1 MGLIFRRETSNKVNQ
16 KCQKKSREKNY
27 EHSEW
32 IFLYQTWKE
41 EYFEIL
47 ETWEPLKPFHFLCST
62 LYHDKINKVP
72 NQEYQ
77 QSSK

>member
-1 MGLIFRRETSNKVNQ
+1 MP
-16 KCQKKSREKNY
+16 KKKAVKKIMSIQ
-27 EHSEW
+27 SEF
-32 IFLYQTWKE
+32 IFLNQTWKE

-47 ETWEPLKPFHFLCST
+47 ETWEPSKPFYFLCST